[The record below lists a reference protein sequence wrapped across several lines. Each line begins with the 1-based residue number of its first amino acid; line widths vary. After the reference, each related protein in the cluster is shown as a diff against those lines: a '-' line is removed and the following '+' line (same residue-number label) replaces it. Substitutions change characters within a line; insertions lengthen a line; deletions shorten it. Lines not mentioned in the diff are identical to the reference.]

1 MTQLNDQDVIR
12 YAARAAGYKIT
23 QDNTNRPNNDGPF
36 VFTGDYRTGHVFDPK
51 NSAIDSQ
58 ALQVKLRLSL
68 AFAENQ
74 ILCGRFGVDPEP
86 LIATTFDDDVTHE
99 QLEAI
104 ARVVV
109 LAAAGK
115 IGSMLQ

>member
-1 MTQLNDQDVIR
+1 MSLTDKDVLMF
-12 YAARAAGYKIT
+12 AARAANYEVT
-23 QDNTNRPNNDGPF
+23 QDNTNRPAQDGPF
-36 VFTGDYRTGHVFDPK
+36 IFTGSYRTGWIWNPK
-51 NSAIDSQ
+51 ESAIDSQ
-58 ALQVKLRLSL
+58 ALQVKLRLSV

-74 ILCGRFGVDPEP
+74 VLCGRFGIDPEP
-86 LIATTFDDDVTHE
+86 LIAMTYDSKVSQE

-104 ARVVV
+104 TRVVI